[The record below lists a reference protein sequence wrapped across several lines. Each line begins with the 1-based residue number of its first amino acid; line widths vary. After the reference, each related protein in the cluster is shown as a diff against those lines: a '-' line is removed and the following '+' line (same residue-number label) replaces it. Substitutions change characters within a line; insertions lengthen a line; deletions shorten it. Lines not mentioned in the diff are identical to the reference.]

1 VTTRY
6 PVATA
11 AAATTEAAFEYLQ
24 DRLARRDVVHVLTV
38 DGLDEPDRGLSAAP
52 PTDDPIE
59 MVAPVTT
66 LVSRT
71 P

>member
-1 VTTRY
+1 M
-6 PVATA
+6 ATA

-24 DRLARRDVVHVLTV
+24 NRLARTDVVHVLTV
-38 DGLDEPDRGLSAAP
+38 DGPDESDHGSSAAP

-59 MVAPVTT
+59 TVAPVTT
-66 LVSRT
+66 FVSRT